1 MAKQPSANVRAPR
14 RRRTGS
20 AASPPRLTGA
30 PRSAASIDRILLD
43 HPERF
48 LGSLPAP
55 GGVCDLGR
63 ARFVEMWGLV
73 ALAALARTG
82 SSPVLRVRYDGS
94 GEGAGFARAVGFED
108 VVAGR
113 PSHRPGERGRTVTLR
128 RFATHDKVEP
138 TAHEIA
144 NLVLPRPED
153 QESRRVV
160 QYVIVELLRN
170 VVQHSQ
176 DPLGGVVAAQRM
188 DEQQKAATPCVQIAV
203 ADAGLGVPATMRGL
217 HPEAADPAAA
227 LNKALLP
234 HISGRFEE
242 GLTGDGV
249 NAGMG
254 LFFIHEMAKL
264 AVGRLLLASRGA
276 GLLVQGNAR
285 DVDRPALRLLAP
297 PGSGFPGTLVAFE
310 LPLGRVADYS
320 GLITAI
326 HERARARTPQ
336 RAVHRWIRWEAG
348 RPGAARFLVRRVA
361 EDTAAAETFVAQQ
374 LVPRLIR
381 RKPVVLDFAGLEICT
396 QSFLHALLFRAIRLA
411 WAEHVEIHVANAT
424 GAVRSGIEAL
434 EDYAL
439 GG

>member
-1 MAKQPSANVRAPR
+1 MAKQPSATPRPTR
-14 RRRTGS
+14 RRRPRS
-20 AASPPRLTGA
+20 PDSPPHPATTPARAA
-30 PRSAASIDRILLD
+30 PIERILLD
-43 HPERF
+43 RPEPF
-48 LGSLPAP
+48 LRVLPSS
-55 GGVCDLGR
+55 GGVCDIGR

-73 ALAALARTG
+73 ALAALARAG
-82 SSPVLRVRYDGS
+82 SSSTLQVRSDGS
-94 GEGAGFARAVGFED
+94 GEGAGFARAVGFND

-113 PSHRPGERGRTVTLR
+113 PPRRAGEHGRTVTLR

-144 NLVLPRPED
+144 NLVLPRPAD
-153 QESRRVV
+153 VESRRVV

-170 VVQHSQ
+170 VVQHSL

-188 DEQQKAATPCVQIAV
+188 DEQQKAATPCVQVAV

-242 GLTGDGV
+242 GLSGDGV

-285 DVDRPALRLLAP
+285 DVDRPTLRLLAP
-297 PGSGFPGTLVAFE
+297 PGTGFGGTLVAFE
-310 LPLGRVADYS
+310 LPLGRVADYA
-320 GLITAI
+320 GLIGAI
-326 HERARARTPQ
+326 NERARARTPQ
-336 RAVHRWIRWEAG
+336 RAVHRWIRYDNG
-348 RPGAARFLVRRVA
+348 PPGAARFLVRRVA
-361 EDTAAAETFVAQQ
+361 EDTAAAAAFVAQQ

-381 RKPVVLDFAGLEICT
+381 RKSVALDFTGLEICT

-411 WAEHVEIHVANAT
+411 WAEHVEIHAANAT